1 MATGPTRGDFF
12 VTQYFEFAF
21 DRRPDTLGLYYWAN
35 DVANGVSLI
44 NIASSFVNSV
54 EFKAQYGVLSNAQF
68 VDTLQSNWGGH
79 FTAARVNGWVDQLNA
94 GTTDRG
100 TVLYQMVDAAGLP
113 EAGARLTFFGDS
125 GTARG
130 GGHQFY
136 YENGG
141 AAQHAMGA
149 AFRLDGAFY
158 KVTDI
163 AELGDCAYAAGS
175 STTYDDSVGADY
187 NQFMYPYPSPYY
199 LTDPYL
205 KSNAYDNKTLVHG
218 EAWWTGQITDQYP
231 AIDLATPGNKVW
243 PYNIYNFP
251 FGYPNPETGG
261 TGGSPDAQNH
271 FWPTPGNHDYGARVG
286 YTDTNNTA
294 SNNDTAYPAGM
305 TSSGVPAPYID
316 YFGFMRNTGLLGTQ
330 AKSISI
336 GSVDNTGNSGIYYS
350 VKLGDQGNGKPLIEL
365 FSIDTERLNTNAAIN
380 DELSDG
386 FNGDNNV
393 EVDSPNYDYD
403 PSKAYDPN
411 NPDTVAYLTNDP
423 ANGQAQYNWLK
434 AGLQQSDA
442 KWKIIFGHQP
452 VYSTGKMGYLLGTDH
467 GTNPV
472 LQNFLKQLVGEAG
485 VSFDAWINGHTHY
498 YERVLEQN
506 IAGIGLGI
514 PFITNGNSGRGLY
527 ATYQVDYGQ
536 SLYAPRGVDPAVY
549 LNGIDNFLASD
560 PVMAGVSAELQK
572 FKVEG
577 GKVKTT
583 SDLLPGTYGDG
594 YGAVATAAD
603 KSYLFFD
610 YVQTDALDPAIV
622 NNLNAATRS
631 AGLDGWEGLIGSD
644 WIPRTPSKADTAL
657 LKLTVGLDGS
667 IAKLAIENGGAGY
680 MSSQGGKATV
690 EFEIRGNDSFDAS
703 KAENPNNYAIARLSF
718 DKGVLASADLEP
730 GQHGSGYMHAA
741 QAAIAEGLE
750 KYATLAPTEDY
761 LEQYGL
767 ELPLNLSVFSG
778 KDLLKP
784 DTQYED
790 WYLITE
796 TKAHLALK
804 VGNAINVTIVVSPQA
819 QAAEEIIATH
829 DLTTG
834 YSGIGQQQKF
844 HVAQSGQVTISDA
857 TSGTNLGSGRLVDGL
872 ASFNLSALPDSGE
885 FKVSFTGDTLSSYLV
900 NFKPS
905 NTLVPVAAAAPLL
918 LDGSAVTF
926 LTGLYA
932 SALDR
937 TPDAGGMKFWQA
949 ALDAGAS
956 RKTVVEAFFA
966 GPEYSG
972 LHRSNADFVAEVY
985 HDVLGR
991 LPDAGGLEYWSKQLD
1006 SGTTRAQLVGSFVN
1020 SGEFSHFL
1028 A

>member
-21 DRRPDTLGLYYWAN
+21 DRRPDTFGLYYWTNNA
-35 DVANGVSLI
+35 ANGMPLT

-54 EFKAQYGVLSNAQF
+54 EFRAQYGALSNAQF

-79 FTAARVNGWVDQLNA
+79 FTATQVNGWVDQLNA
-94 GTTDRG
+94 GATDRG
-100 TVLYQMVDAAGLP
+100 TVLYQMVDVAGLP

-149 AFRLDGAFY
+149 SFRLDGAFY
-158 KVTDI
+158 EVTDI

-199 LTDPYL
+199 LADPYL
-205 KSNAYDNKTLVHG
+205 SSASYKNTTLQNKSIRQD
-218 EAWWTGQITDQYP
+218 YP
-231 AIDLATPGNKVW
+231 AADLAIPGNKVW

-251 FGYPNPETGG
+251 FGYPNPENGG

-294 SNNDTAYPAGM
+294 SDNDTAYPAGM

-316 YFGFMRNTGLLGTQ
+316 YFGFMRNTALLGTQ

-336 GSVDNTGNSGIYYS
+336 GSVDDTGNKGIYYS
-350 VKLGDQGNGKPLIEL
+350 VKLGDQGDGTPLIEL

-386 FNGDNNV
+386 FNGDNNETV
-393 EVDSPNYDYD
+393 KPPNYHYD
-403 PSKAYDPN
+403 PSLPYDPE
-411 NPDTVAYLTNDP
+411 NPNTEALLTNDP

-434 AGLQQSDA
+434 SGLQHSDA

-452 VYSTGKMGYLLGTDH
+452 VYSTGKMKNALGTDH

-472 LQNFLKQLVGEAG
+472 LQNFLKNLVGEAG

-506 IAGIGLGI
+506 SDGIGLGI
-514 PFITNGNSGRGLY
+514 PFITNGNSGRSLY

-536 SLYAPRGVDPAVY
+536 SLYAPRDIDPAVY
-549 LNGIDNFLASD
+549 LNGIDNFLPSD
-560 PVMAGVSAELQK
+560 PVMVGVSAELQK
-572 FKVEG
+572 FQVKPVD
-577 GKVKTT
+577 GKMKITTT
-583 SDLLPGTYGDG
+583 SGLLPGTYGDG

-610 YVQTDALDPAIV
+610 YVQTDVLDPAII
-622 NNLNAATRS
+622 NNLNPATRS
-631 AGLDGWEGLIGSD
+631 KGLDGWDGLTGAD
-644 WIPRTPSKADTAL
+644 WVPRTPSKADTAI
-657 LKLTVGLDGS
+657 LKLTVGMDGS
-667 IAKLAIENGGAGY
+667 IAKLAIDSGGAGY
-680 MSSQGGKATV
+680 MSSQGGAATV

-718 DKGVLASADLEP
+718 DKGVLVSADLVP
-730 GQHGSGYMHAA
+730 GEHGAGYMHAA
-741 QAAIAEGLE
+741 QAAIANGLE
-750 KYATLAPTEDY
+750 KYSTIAPTEDY
-761 LEQYGL
+761 LEQYTL

-778 KDLLKP
+778 DDYLKP

-790 WYLITE
+790 WYLITD

-804 VGNAINVTIVVSPQA
+804 VGNAINATVVVSPQS

-857 TSGTNLGSGRLVDGL
+857 TSGTTLGSGRLVDGM
-872 ASFNLSALPDSGE
+872 ASFNLSALPASGD
-885 FKVSFTGDTLSSYLV
+885 FKISFAGDTLSSYLV

-905 NTLVPVAAAAPLL
+905 ETLLPVAAAAPLL

-937 TPDAGGMKFWQA
+937 APDSGGLRYWES

-956 RKTVVEAFFA
+956 RKAVIEAFFA

-972 LHRSNADFVAEVY
+972 LHRANADFVAELY
-985 HDVLGR
+985 QDVLGR
-991 LPDAGGLEYWSKQLD
+991 LPDTGGLLYWNNQLD
-1006 SGTTRAQLVGSFVN
+1006 AGATRAQLVGAFVH
-1020 SGEFSHFL
+1020 SSEFSHFL
-1028 A
+1028 G